1 MEWQRYLCCFN
12 ITHAYKKYDLNSK
25 YNTTLLLLSR
35 SIQRKRDWGQRCMES
50 VICLSS
56 CSVVLRYLVSS
67 AGAIHGEL
75 PLRQNDARGILCEK
89 VRRKSVVIFLNCP
102 KRLFERLRT
111 QSPVTWGIRGD
122 FGVGERF
129 FAECEEIL
137 MGWFSALFFI
147 TFAPR
152 TWNKGAAGAVFLD
165 RNALWWTP
173 PFVGFSAKFQNL
185 ILWSNTEKRPN

>member
-1 MEWQRYLCCFN
+1 MVHIARWRWCSSFGGMRTIGYKVSKKRSFSEIP
-12 ITHAYKKYDLNSK
+12 ITVGNRWL
-25 YNTTLLLLSR
+25 
-35 SIQRKRDWGQRCMES
+35 W
-50 VICLSS
+50 
-56 CSVVLRYLVSS
+56 
-67 AGAIHGEL
+67 
-75 PLRQNDARGILCEK
+75 DARGILCEK

-111 QSPVTWGIRGD
+111 HSPVTWGIRGD
-122 FGVGERF
+122 LGVGEQL

-137 MGWFSALFFI
+137 TGWFSALFFT
-147 TFAPR
+147 TFASQ

-185 ILWSNTEKRPN
+185 ILWSNTKKRPN